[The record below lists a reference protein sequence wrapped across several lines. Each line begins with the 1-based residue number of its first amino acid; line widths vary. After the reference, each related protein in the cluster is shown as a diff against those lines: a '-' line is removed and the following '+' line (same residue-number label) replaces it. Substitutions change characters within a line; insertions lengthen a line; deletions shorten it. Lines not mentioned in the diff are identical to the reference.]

1 MIDLSV
7 ENPNLLEFNV
17 SDFSLNDEL
26 NTGTKNTLAIPSGEF
41 CVECA
46 YAMMLMGKH
55 PITRQKIGSVLV
67 LADPS
72 IKKNNKMILNSI
84 CCSMFGGREIK
95 YSFQILLGLFDELE
109 KNEKMNKNENR
120 FSPKVYEWIN
130 KYILYN
136 TKANLLTE
144 EFGTYKKLIEAMS
157 DVVNYKFS
165 PYNEDTWM
173 IPLRNK
179 TINSM
184 SIICRNVLNE
194 NKDNSFLK
202 EYELKRKA
210 ITLMRRIFIK
220 NEIISKV
227 ISICK
232 NKVNGKN
239 EKVYDKMCYSIE
251 NDLFNNDKTSFPMMG
266 SEKICNFENSKM
278 IKALSRVRPRMY
290 ARGATS
296 IRPFSIF
303 RWKLS
308 APII

>member
-1 MIDLSV
+1 MALLMIDLSV

-26 NTGTKNTLAIPSGEF
+26 NTGTKNTCAIPSGEF
-41 CVECA
+41 CEECA

-184 SIICRNVLNE
+184 SIISRNVLNE

-239 EKVYDKMCYSIE
+239 EKVYDKMCY
-251 NDLFNNDKTSFPMMG
+251 
-266 SEKICNFENSKM
+266 
-278 IKALSRVRPRMY
+278 
-290 ARGATS
+290 
-296 IRPFSIF
+296 
-303 RWKLS
+303 
-308 APII
+308 